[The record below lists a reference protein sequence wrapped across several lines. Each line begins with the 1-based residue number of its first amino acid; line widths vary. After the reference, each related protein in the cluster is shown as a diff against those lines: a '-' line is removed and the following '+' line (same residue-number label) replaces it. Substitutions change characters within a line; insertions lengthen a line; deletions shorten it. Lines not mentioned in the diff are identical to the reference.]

1 MVQQYNKPARSDVL
15 RTPVDSPV
23 RLSADT
29 PRLAGLRRWHRF
41 TDRFGAAGSLVCALH
56 CALVPVLIAL
66 APGLGLGLLASVG
79 FEQAFLVFVTV
90 LALVSLVQ
98 GYRRHRA
105 YRALMFLAPGLIAVW
120 STQWIGGMAHDGI
133 THAVVMTLG
142 GTLIG
147 VAHVLNLRLSHAHVH
162 DACCGH

>member
-1 MVQQYNKPARSDVL
+1 MMQQYNKTARPDVL
-15 RTPVDSPV
+15 RTHADPSV
-23 RLSADT
+23 RLPAAK
-29 PRLAGLRRWHRF
+29 PRRAGLRRWHRI

-66 APGLGLGLLASVG
+66 APGLGLGLLASAG
-79 FEQAFLVFVTV
+79 FERAFLVFATV
-90 LALVSLVQ
+90 LALVSLIQ

-105 YRALMFLAPGLIAVW
+105 YRALMFLLPGLIAVW
-120 STQWIGGMAHDGI
+120 STQWVSGMAHDGI